1 MQYYNKGELML
12 RDIWRTTPLP
22 VRVGSTIGSAVT
34 VLFLVLTGVL
44 VELDI
49 GTETIHRLIQTGKIT
64 PETAGILMLIHAIP
78 FLLIALIA
86 GSSSVWGLYTAG
98 DTPPDWS
105 TIGITFTLVALLPSI
120 APVLLG
126 ILGIFAIT
134 AFFFLEAGGVAAFLN
149 GYFFGG
155 LVFGIAFGLAILF
168 AVTMII
174 AGGIG
179 VFITQ
184 LTADYWSNQSH
195 GEANSSDST

>member
-1 MQYYNKGELML
+1 ML
-12 RDIWRTTPLP
+12 RDIWRTTPLS
-22 VRVGSTIGSAVT
+22 VRVGSIIGSAVT

-64 PETAGILMLIHAIP
+64 PETAGILVLVHAIP
-78 FLLIALIA
+78 FLLIAFIA
-86 GSSSVWGLYTAG
+86 GSGSVWRLYSAG
-98 DTPPDWS
+98 ETQPDWA
-105 TIGITFTLVALLPSI
+105 TIGITFAIVALLPSI

-126 ILGIFAIT
+126 VLGIFAIT
-134 AFFFLEAGGVAAFLN
+134 TLFFLDAGGVAALLN

-168 AVTMII
+168 AVTMLI

-179 VFITQ
+179 VFITK
-184 LTADYWSNQSH
+184 LTADYWSKQSRRA
-195 GEANSSDST
+195 ANSSDST